1 MHAEGIF
8 GPTGKGGG
16 RVDKTAKKK
25 KKDLHDL

>member
-25 KKDLHDL
+25 KGPS